1 MMRKV
6 ILDDIVNDLLSITP
20 LIRRT
25 IQRKLV
31 RTAFAQIEADMSL
44 PHMEIIKTLRDYG
57 TMHIA
62 EIGEKLLIPKPQ
74 MTHLID
80 KLVSLEIIVRQA
92 DTSDRRTTNISLTEK
107 GERIIEEFDTVVR
120 DSIQDKLSG
129 LTDEDLKELSV
140 SLQKLGEVFSR
151 L

>member
-1 MMRKV
+1 MTNKI
-6 ILDDIVNDLLSITP
+6 ILDDIVNDLLLITP

-25 IQRKLV
+25 IQKKLV
-31 RTAFAQIEADMSL
+31 RTAFAQIEADITL
-44 PHMEIIKTLRDYG
+44 PHLEIIKTLRDYG

-80 KLVSLEIIVRQA
+80 RLVSLDIIIRQT
-92 DTSDRRTTNISLTEK
+92 DNSDRRTINITLTEK
-107 GERIIEEFDTVVR
+107 GERIIEEFDTVIR
-120 DSIQDKLSG
+120 DSIQDRLSG

-140 SLQKLGEVFSR
+140 SLRKLGEIFSR

>member
-44 PHMEIIKTLRDYG
+44 PHIEIIKTLRDYG

-80 KLVSLEIIVRQA
+80 RLVSLEIIVRQA

-107 GERIIEEFDTVVR
+107 GERIIEEFDTVIK

-129 LTDEDLKELSV
+129 LTEEDLKELSV
-140 SLQKLGEVFSR
+140 SLRKLGEVFSR

>member
-1 MMRKV
+1 MKK
-6 ILDDIVNDLLSITP
+6 IIPDDIVNDLLSITP

-25 IQRKLV
+25 IQKKLV
-31 RTAFAQIEADMSL
+31 RTAFAQIEEDMSL
-44 PHMEIIKTLRDYG
+44 PHMEIIKTLRDHG

-80 KLVSLEIIVRQA
+80 RLVSLDIIVRQA
-92 DTSDRRTTNISLTEK
+92 DTSDRRTINITLTDK

-120 DSIQDKLSG
+120 ESIQDKLSG
-129 LTDEDLKELSV
+129 LTDEDLKELSI
-140 SLQKLGEVFSR
+140 SLRKLGEIFSR